1 MTNLLLLI
9 ALLCILFQGLM
20 FLSLGFFC
28 WIFELKARV
37 CFGLAKIASK
47 VNLKAIAY
55 NLRPLH
61 KYE

>member
-1 MTNLLLLI
+1 MSTPLG
-9 ALLCILFQGLM
+9 AL
-20 FLSLGFFC
+20 
-28 WIFELKARV
+28 KRTY
-37 CFGLAKIASK
+37 GLAKIASK